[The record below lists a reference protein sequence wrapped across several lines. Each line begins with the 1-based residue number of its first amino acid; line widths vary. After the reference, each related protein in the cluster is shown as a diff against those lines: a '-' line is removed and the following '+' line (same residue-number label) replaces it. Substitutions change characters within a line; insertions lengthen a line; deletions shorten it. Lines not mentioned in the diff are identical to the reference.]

1 MLFRS
6 PAHSPRARALA
17 DQLLQALPSFDAIE
31 QLLIDRAVQL
41 SDGNVSAAA
50 RLLGVGRGQMDYRLK
65 KRERVGEANGA
76 A

>member
-1 MLFRS
+1 MS
-6 PAHSPRARALA
+6 PSPTADARTHRLI
-17 DQLLQALPSFDAIE
+17 DQLLEALPGFEAIE